1 MESERKL
8 FSLIVRGQPVGKP
21 RPKATV
27 VGGHARVY
35 TPSAGQRYE
44 YMVREA
50 FLTSHPQ
57 LSPSRMPLR
66 VEIKAFFGL
75 NKADYDSK
83 GNPNKSGRAKLSGA
97 RACAKKP
104 DFDNIAKIVVDALN
118 GIAWADDCQI
128 VSASVSKRYDDVPR
142 VEVTAYEIEAAKE

>member
-1 MESERKL
+1 MMESEREL
-8 FSLIVRGQPVGKP
+8 FSLTVHGQPVGKP

-44 YMVREA
+44 YMVRETYLA
-50 FLTSHPQ
+50 NHQ
-57 LSPSRMPLR
+57 AKPSCSPLR
-66 VEIKAFFGL
+66 IEIKAFFGL

-83 GNPNKSGRAKLSGA
+83 GNPNKKGKAKLSGA
-97 RACAKKP
+97 CACAKKP

-118 GIAWADDCQI
+118 GIAWVDDCQI
-128 VSASVSKRYDDVPR
+128 VSASVSKRYDASPR
-142 VEVTAYEIEAAKE
+142 VEVVAYEIEAANV